1 MGRDEWLVLVDGG
14 KRESTLDVCST
25 FERMEMNRDNV
36 KSLNSK
42 EISQTLSGLVA
53 QFLTG
58 LGAKPR
64 IW

>member
-1 MGRDEWLVLVDGG
+1 
-14 KRESTLDVCST
+14 
-25 FERMEMNRDNV
+25 MEMNRDNV

-64 IW
+64 I